1 MCKIIEPINKLHEL
15 TIKTNS
21 LGNMKQLQTIL

>member
-1 MCKIIEPINKLHEL
+1 MCKNIEPINKLHEL

-21 LGNMKQLQTIL
+21 LENMKQLQTIL